1 MDIQM
6 KHDCMIVKI
15 NYEWHKLIDINDSFK
30 KWAKWSGRKNKLP
43 NFNANPKK
51 VWNKRLSK
59 NNKEQSFTDNAKKL
73 KYLIKEIIQ
82 KSDLRIYIL
91 MERKVF

>member
-15 NYEWHKLIDINDSFK
+15 NYKWHKLIDINDSFK

-51 VWNKRLSK
+51 CEINAYPKIIK
-59 NNKEQSFTDNAKKL
+59 NRVLQ
-73 KYLIKEIIQ
+73 IMQ
-82 KSDLRIYIL
+82 KS
-91 MERKVF
+91 